1 MIPRNLERL
10 PEVLFEI
17 GKAIGADKG
26 LQYLFD
32 TISALVC
39 DLLDAD
45 ACSVMLIDSS
55 RTVLLGKAASG
66 LEAGR
71 IQEISFRVGQGV
83 AGWVAETGEAALIR
97 DCADDARFIMFADAA
112 TRIRSMACVPIIA
125 SIGDGGVSGVGDT
138 AGVMTAT
145 SSRLDAF
152 GAAEL
157 ELLRFVARTIAL
169 DIENMRLRKVSVT
182 DPLTGA
188 YNREFLHTRLPA
200 ELTAARHRG
209 VALSVAMVDVDHFKP
224 INDRFGHAVGDVVLA
239 QVAERLR
246 GATRKGDV
254 LVRYGGEE
262 FLVVLPDADLDRAGD
277 VGERMRLALQAEPIE
292 TGTGATLEVRISAG
306 VAALG
311 LDDDATSLIRR
322 ADTALYRAKGRGRN
336 RVEIAT

>member
-97 DCADDARFIMFADAA
+97 DCAADARFVTFADAE

-125 SIGDGGVSGVGDT
+125 SVGDGGGDT

-145 SSRLDAF
+145 SSRVDAF

-200 ELTAARHRG
+200 ELAAARHRG

-224 INDRFGHAVGDVVLA
+224 INDRYGHAVGDEVLA

-246 GATRKGDV
+246 AATRKGDV

-262 FLVVLPDADLDRAGD
+262 FLVVLPDADLDRAGE
-277 VGERMRLALQAEPIE
+277 VGERMRLAMQAETIE
-292 TGTGATLEVRISAG
+292 TSTGATIEVRISAG
-306 VAALG
+306 VAALA
-311 LDDDATSLIRR
+311 LEDDATSLIRR
-322 ADTALYRAKGRGRN
+322 ADTALYRAKGCGRN

>member
-45 ACSVMLIDSS
+45 ACSVMLLDSS
-55 RTVLLGKAASG
+55 RTVLLGKAAYG
-66 LEAGR
+66 LDAGR
-71 IQEISFRVGQGV
+71 IEEISFRVGQGV
-83 AGWVAETGEAALIR
+83 AGWVAETGEAALIH
-97 DCADDARFIMFADAA
+97 DCVEDERFVTFADAE
-112 TRIRSMACVPIIA
+112 TRIRAMACVPIIGTSQEEGEA
-125 SIGDGGVSGVGDT
+125 

-145 SSRLDAF
+145 SSRLGAF
-152 GAAEL
+152 GPTEL

-169 DIENMRLRKVSVT
+169 DLENMRLRKVSVT

-200 ELTAARHRG
+200 ELTSARHRTRS
-209 VALSVAMVDVDHFKP
+209 LSVAMVDVDHFKE
-224 INDRFGHAVGDVVLA
+224 INDRHGHDVGDRVLA
-239 QVAERLR
+239 EVAERLR

-262 FLVVLPDADLDRAGD
+262 FLVVLPDATLERAGEI
-277 VGERMRLALQAEPIE
+277 GERMRLALQADAIQTT
-292 TGTGATLEVRISAG
+292 TGVTIEVRISAG

-311 LDDDATSLIRR
+311 PDDDSSSLIRR